1 MKIFANSSSPSLD
14 KFIGKEVWVRAR
26 VKLKY
31 GYSYGLIRIISKQT
45 ETQHSERNPE
55 HTYDVTTYTF
65 NLIEMKRLNRG
76 NAFVCTEEEKDY
88 TLSHPITLGEY
99 SIRLIYPIEC
109 VTTEEIFEI
118 TD

>member
-45 ETQHSERNPE
+45 ETQHSGNPE

-76 NAFVCTEEEKDY
+76 NALVCTEEEKDY
-88 TLSHPITLGEY
+88 TLSHPITEREY
-99 SIRLIYPIEC
+99 DIKLLYPVEC